1 MKAFL
6 AVPLAVFGAL
16 TLACCV
22 GGVAGAKVIGRNT
35 PAVGL
40 TADRI
45 GALPDGEREA
55 WAGYLSRSQA
65 QRQADRDALAAELP
79 AGVAPPPAPRAV
91 GGNQHNMP
99 LDRPAEWYATD
110 EARSIADAI
119 VSFQTPA
126 GGWSKNQDRRI
137 ARLKGQRF
145 SNDAETMEQNPAN
158 FDAPADRFWTF
169 VGTLD
174 NDATWSEMRFL
185 AKVAAH
191 APGTRGDA
199 WRASVIKGVHYLLN
213 AQYPNGGWPQ
223 IWPLEGGFH
232 DSITFNDNAV
242 AQAAMLLRD
251 VAKGTEGFGFVPAA
265 LEGRADEA
273 TKKAIDVILAAQVR
287 QGDRLMGWPQ
297 QVEPMRLVPT
307 SARNY
312 EPRSIA
318 SGETTDILLF
328 LMGEPDP
335 SPAVKAAIRG
345 GVAWLEAMRV
355 YDKSFEKTDDGR
367 KLIDKPGA
375 GPIWSR
381 NYDLVTGLPI
391 FGDKDQT
398 IHDDVNGISA
408 GRRNG
413 YSWWISSPQ
422 KALDAFAQ
430 WSRSHP
436 EN

>member
-1 MKAFL
+1 MSS
-6 AVPLAVFGAL
+6 VFTRSFTALGAL
-16 TLACCV
+16 TLVAM
-22 GGVAGAKVIGRNT
+22 AGAPAEAEVLRLNT

-40 TADRI
+40 TIDRI
-45 GALPDGEREA
+45 GALPDGERGA
-55 WAGYLSRSQA
+55 WVEYLARSQA
-65 QRQADRDALAAELP
+65 QHLADRAALAAELP
-79 AGVAPPPAPRAV
+79 PGATPPPPPQAV
-91 GGNQHNMP
+91 GPSQYNMP
-99 LDRPAEWYATD
+99 LDRASDWYGSAQ
-110 EARSIADAI
+110 ARRIADAI

-126 GGWSKNQDRRI
+126 GGWSKNQDRTI
-137 ARLKGQRF
+137 ARLPGQRF

-174 NDATWSEMRFL
+174 NEATWTEMRFL

-191 APGTRGDA
+191 APGAQGDA
-199 WRASVIKGVHYLLN
+199 WRASIERGVRYLLD

-242 AQAAMLLRD
+242 ANAAMLLRD
-251 VAKGTEGFGFVPAA
+251 VSEGREGFDFVSND
-265 LEGRADEA
+265 LKSRAGEA
-273 TKKAIDVILAAQVR
+273 THKAVEVILAAQVR
-287 QGDRLMGWPQ
+287 QGDRLLGWPQ

-318 SGETTDILLF
+318 SGETTDILIF
-328 LMGEPDP
+328 LMREPNP
-335 SPAVKAAIRG
+335 SAELKAAVRG
-345 GVAWLEAMRV
+345 AAAWLEAVRV
-355 YDKSFEKTDDGR
+355 YDKSFEMTDQGR

-381 NYDLVTGLPI
+381 NYDLVTGRPI

-398 IHDDVNGISA
+398 IHDDVNEISI

-413 YSWWISSPQ
+413 YSWWITSPQ
-422 KALDAFAQ
+422 RALDLYAV
-430 WSRSHP
+430 WSA
-436 EN
+436 ENG